1 MIAAAK
7 PERTADS
14 LDVFPHFRSVIPQNE
29 ELQGVI
35 HKTILLHFL
44 GGKKSNV
51 KIYNVNTILRMH
63 ISHLRTY
70 NLHMY
75 MKHII
80 LFLYTRVHI
89 LFTC

>member
-1 MIAAAK
+1 MTAAAN
-7 PERTADS
+7 PERTVDS

-35 HKTILLHFL
+35 HKTILLHIFFK

-63 ISHLRTY
+63 ISHLPTY
-70 NLHMY
+70 
-75 MKHII
+75 K
-80 LFLYTRVHI
+80 
-89 LFTC
+89 